1 MSLLAD
7 AGSFDVVAEHLEQ
20 ARVGHRGVED
30 MLRGYGLSGSAVRVL
45 GGLFDEVEANQSA
58 RLRAMAAGTTG
69 RRRVWWF
76 NASDSPVYG
85 RQWMQEGAEVEAA
98 LAGGGLDVAVFA
110 GKLPASLSGF
120 VSRTLPG
127 KVPLHVVHAVR
138 RTD

>member
-1 MSLLAD
+1 
-7 AGSFDVVAEHLEQ
+7 
-20 ARVGHRGVED
+20 
-30 MLRGYGLSGSAVRVL
+30 
-45 GGLFDEVEANQSA
+45 
-58 RLRAMAAGTTG
+58 MAAGTTG
-69 RRRVWWF
+69 RHRVWWF

-110 GKLPASLSGF
+110 GNLPASLSGF

-127 KVPLHVVHAVR
+127 KVPLHVVRAVR